1 MKNITKI
8 SLALLS
14 GLLIAASWPTNGF
27 TPLIFIAFVPL
38 IFLQDNK
45 TTRQQDNKR
54 DGIFWLSFLTFLVWN
69 TLTTWWVWN
78 STPAG
83 SIAMILLN
91 STFMATT
98 FWLYHITRKKI
109 FHNKKGFFL
118 LILFFLA
125 FENLHLTWQL
135 NWPWLNIGNVFSHNH
150 TWVQWYEF
158 TGTAGGTIWVLL
170 ANILAYKVL
179 KRLQDYKTTRPQDLI
194 EPVEGKNQ
202 DLGTSTS
209 SVTESNPHT
218 LNSSNLQFL
227 NSSIPQFLNSSIP
240 QFLNSSI
247 PQFLLF
253 LAVVFI
259 PIIASK
265 IIYHSYEE
273 KGEEVEV
280 VVAQPNI
287 DPWNEEFRLGAA
299 KILERN
305 FSVAEPLITENTRF
319 VLSPE
324 SSIHENIWLEKI
336 NLYYSIRE
344 SKLFSKNNDV
354 TYIVGASTLGMA
366 NDKNDFAARKFY
378 DADEYFYSYNTALS
392 INDTSSIQIHQKSKL
407 TPGVE
412 MMPSWWFL
420 RPIKNLAIDL
430 GGTIG
435 TLKTE
440 DTVSVFDYG
449 KYKAAPLICYESVF
463 GGYVTD
469 FVRNGAN
476 MIFVITNDG
485 WWGDTP
491 GHRQHFEMSKL
502 RAIENRRSVAR
513 SANTGISG
521 FINQR
526 GDVLECS
533 NYWEPIGLRNTLNVN
548 SEMTFYSRHGDYI
561 YRIASFLAILVLC
574 FTFVISIKKI

>member
-1 MKNITKI
+1 MKNISKI

-14 GLLIAASWPTNGF
+14 GLLIAASWPTSGF

-38 IFLQDNK
+38 IFLQDNINS
-45 TTRQQDNKR
+45 QQSTVNSQQSTVKKKDN
-54 DGIFWLSFLTFLVWN
+54 IFLFSFLTFLVWN
-69 TLTTWWVWN
+69 SLTTWWVWN
-78 STPAG
+78 STAAG

-109 FHNKKGFFL
+109 FHNKGGFFL

-170 ANILAYKVL
+170 ANIFAYKVIKSQKL
-179 KRLQDYKTTRPQDLI
+179 RNSTTQKLNNLATPQL
-194 EPVEGKNQ
+194 
-202 DLGTSTS
+202 
-209 SVTESNPHT
+209 
-218 LNSSNLQFL
+218 
-227 NSSIPQFLNSSIP
+227 
-240 QFLNSSI
+240 
-247 PQFLLF
+247 LLF
-253 LAVVFI
+253 LAVVLI

-265 IIYHSYEE
+265 IMYHSYEE
-273 KGEEVEV
+273 KGEAVEV

-287 DPWNEEFRLGAA
+287 DPWNEEFRLSAA
-299 KILERN
+299 EILNRN
-305 FSVAEPLITENTRF
+305 FSVAEPQVTENTRF
-319 VLSPE
+319 VVSPE

-336 NLYYSIRE
+336 NYYRSINE
-344 SKLFSKNNDV
+344 SKLFSRNNNV

-366 NDKNDFAARKFY
+366 YDKNDFAARKFY
-378 DADEYFYSYNTALS
+378 DADEYYYSYNTALS
-392 INDTSSIQIHQKSKL
+392 INDTADIQIHQKSRL

-430 GGTIG
+430 GGTVG
-435 TLKTE
+435 TLKSE
-440 DTVSVFDYG
+440 DTVTVFDYG
-449 KYKAAPLICYESVF
+449 RYKVAPMICYESVF

-469 FVRNGAN
+469 FVKNGAN

-485 WWGDTP
+485 WWGNTP

-526 GDVLECS
+526 GDVVECS
-533 NYWEPIGLRNTLNVN
+533 NYWEPTALRNTINVN
-548 SEMTFYSRHGDYI
+548 DEMTFYSRHGDYI
-561 YRIASFLAILVLC
+561 YRVASFIAILILC
-574 FTFVISIKKI
+574 FTFVISIKKR